1 MVEHWGPLKS
11 DELTTAILRRLAVKQ
26 GLAKHLAGKY
36 FALHRQAE
44 NKCLFVAAGDP
55 NSIVPGDGLIC
66 TVTIRLFTA
75 AVHQRKQM
83 NPNADRLWPGP
94 RWALAALLAILG
106 MLGPFSIDTYIPA
119 FSGMAQSLGATPVQ
133 MQQTLSAYLFGF
145 AFMNL
150 FHGALADS
158 FGRRPVVL
166 WGIAIFTLASAG
178 CALSQSVGQVVFF
191 RALQGLST
199 GAGIVVSRAVIRDM
213 YAPAQAQQVMSQ
225 VTIYFGVAPALA
237 PIVGGWLFVHLGWH
251 SIFWFLTGIGVV
263 LWVLNYRLLPET
275 LHPDARQPFEV
286 RHLMRGYWQLGS
298 SPRFLLLAL
307 ASGIPF
313 NGMFLYVLAAP
324 AFLGEHLGLQP
335 TQFFWFFMLTISGIM
350 SGAWLSGRLAGKIA
364 PKLQI
369 RHGFVIMLATS
380 LLNLFANLMFTAHA
394 SWALI
399 PIGIFAFGWALMVPV
414 VTLLVLDLY
423 PERRGMASSLQAFI
437 GSTANGLV
445 AGVIAPLVMHS
456 TAALA
461 AVSLLMMCIGLAA
474 WLYLHYRWPEIG
486 RAVAR

>member
-1 MVEHWGPLKS
+1 
-11 DELTTAILRRLAVKQ
+11 
-26 GLAKHLAGKY
+26 
-36 FALHRQAE
+36 
-44 NKCLFVAAGDP
+44 
-55 NSIVPGDGLIC
+55 
-66 TVTIRLFTA
+66 
-75 AVHQRKQM
+75 
-83 NPNADRLWPGP
+83 
-94 RWALAALLAILG
+94 

-119 FSGMAQSLGATPVQ
+119 FSGMARSLGASPVE

-166 WGIAIFTLASAG
+166 WGIAMFTLASAG
-178 CALSQSVGQVVFF
+178 CALSQNVEQLVFF
-191 RALQGLST
+191 RAMQGLST

-213 YAPAQAQQVMSQ
+213 FPPAQAQQVMSQ
-225 VTIYFGVAPALA
+225 VTIYFGIAPALA

-251 SIFWFLTGIGVV
+251 SVFWFLTGVGIV
-263 LWVLNYRLLPET
+263 LWVTNYKFLPET
-275 LHPDARQPFEV
+275 LEPEARQPFEV
-286 RHLMRGYWQLGS
+286 RHLMQGYWQLGS

-307 ASGIPF
+307 ASGVPF

-324 AFLGEHLGLQP
+324 AFLGDHLALQP

-350 SGAWLSGRLAGKIA
+350 SGAWLSGRLAGKIP
-364 PKLQI
+364 PKKQI
-369 RHGFVIMLATS
+369 RHGFAIMLAAAVFN
-380 LLNLFANLMFTAHA
+380 LVANLFFTAHV
-394 SWALI
+394 SWALF
-399 PIGIFAFGWALMVPV
+399 PIAIFAFGWALMVPV

-456 TAALA
+456 TPALA
-461 AVSLLMMCIGLAA
+461 AVSLGMMCIGLVA
-474 WLYLHYRWPEIG
+474 WIYLHHRWPEIG
-486 RAVAR
+486 RAVQ